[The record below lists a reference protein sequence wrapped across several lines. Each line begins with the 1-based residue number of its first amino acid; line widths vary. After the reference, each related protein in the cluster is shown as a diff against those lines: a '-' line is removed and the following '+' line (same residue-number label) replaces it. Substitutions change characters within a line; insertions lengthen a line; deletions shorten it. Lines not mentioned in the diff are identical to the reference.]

1 MSERN
6 KAFNDVLG
14 YLEYRIAVC
23 RVGLEEYEASHGP
36 TSRAAATERSALFE
50 AELIHREIAELAL
63 IQRRSKRF
71 RVLAE
76 ERAAYLA
83 AQTAS
88 HSRQGEKP

>member
-6 KAFNDVLG
+6 KAFNDVLD
-14 YLEYRIAVC
+14 YLGYRIAVC
-23 RVGLEEYEASHGP
+23 RAGVKEYEASHGA

-71 RVLAE
+71 RLLAE

-83 AQTAS
+83 TQTAS